1 MPRYLVCRAECQV
14 ALFPPRA
21 ILYVSTYHTS
31 EYRPELEL
39 KQPQQHHAL
48 IDLDFVSFGV
58 TEAIIYISN
67 STPSLERRGGGG
79 GVSVLGYSYKATSIY
94 IYHYEPI
101 TLATPHR
108 STLKLQN
115 LGECG
120 VSYNSLTTLP
130 DRASFY

>member
-79 GVSVLGYSYKATSIY
+79 GGKRARVLVQSYEYIY
-94 IYHYEPI
+94 IP
-101 TLATPHR
+101 L
-108 STLKLQN
+108 
-115 LGECG
+115 
-120 VSYNSLTTLP
+120 
-130 DRASFY
+130 RAYYPSNPPQIDPQAPKSGRMRG